1 MESTNRLREDREAGV
16 VQALEDHRNTQQKLP
31 PQRKELSLREKELD
45 WAGKGHWGGQGATV
59 AEDDPP
65 AVQGRKLPCPH
76 LPICTRPLEGT
87 ESRAI

>member
-1 MESTNRLREDREAGV
+1 MESTNRLREAREAGLA
-16 VQALEDHRNTQQKLP
+16 QALEDHRNTQHKLP
-31 PQRKELSLREKELD
+31 PQRKALSLREKELGLSREG
-45 WAGKGHWGGQGATV
+45 ALGGQGETA

-76 LPICTRPLEGT
+76 LPICTRPPEGT